1 MILIHGKEEYF
12 NNQKLAEIKNKFTQN
27 DIIFFDGKTS
37 LEVIL
42 STLYN
47 ASLFGHTQLIICSD
61 LDLLSTSKLTKEQ
74 QSSVEKF
81 IKYVSAHK
89 PANEL
94 VFVLS
99 NQLATKNPLTDF
111 LLHTAN
117 VYESKEITKNSLPRE
132 LNNYINKKGGSI
144 SSADL
149 LELIDRLPPNLT
161 IMIKEIDKLLLLN
174 PHISWE
180 NINKSVG
187 QYLLGDTFAFANA
200 IQSQNFSLM
209 WKTFKQRIYEG
220 DDVHGL
226 IGQIGQIFVLGHQ
239 IDSLQRL
246 NYNLKDIS
254 NILNVHEFRIKKIS
268 QMMTNYS
275 LKEIQKIIKNL
286 KDLDQKLKESMVDPI
301 LTFELFLLLNF
312 E

>member
-12 NNQKLAEIKNKFTQN
+12 NSQKLAEIKNKFAQN
-27 DIIFFDGKTS
+27 EIIFFDGKTS

-47 ASLFGHTQLIICSD
+47 ASLFGNTQLIICSD
-61 LDLLSTSKLTKEQ
+61 LDLLSISKLTKEQ
-74 QSSVEKF
+74 QSSIEKF
-81 IKYVSAHK
+81 IKYISVHK
-89 PANEL
+89 PVNEL
-94 VFVLS
+94 VFFLT

-111 LLHTAN
+111 LLNAAN
-117 VYESKEITKNSLPRE
+117 VYESKEITKKNLPLE
-132 LNNYINKKGGSI
+132 LNDYINKKGGSI
-144 SSADL
+144 SSTVL
-149 LELIDRLPPNLT
+149 LELIDRLPQNLT
-161 IMIKEIDKLLLLN
+161 IIINEIDKLLLLN

-180 NINKSVG
+180 NIDKSVG

-200 IQSQNFSLM
+200 IQNQNFSLM

-220 DDVHGL
+220 SDVHSL
-226 IGQIGQIFVLGHQ
+226 IGQVGQIFILGHQ
-239 IDSLQRL
+239 IYSLQKL
-246 NYNLKDIS
+246 NYNLNDIS

-286 KDLDQKLKESMVDPI
+286 KDLDQKLRESMVDPI